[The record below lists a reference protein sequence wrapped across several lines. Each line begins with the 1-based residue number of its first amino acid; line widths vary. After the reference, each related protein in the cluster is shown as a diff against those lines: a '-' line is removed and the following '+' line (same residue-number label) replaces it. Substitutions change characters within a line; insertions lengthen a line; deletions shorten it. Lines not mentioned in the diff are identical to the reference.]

1 MFDTTGLG
9 LKYGNSIANA
19 GIYLAGISPG
29 LVGALASG
37 LFVSKSSWTSRA
49 VGFAVGE
56 GLAVST
62 AFMFLCGI
70 SGPNGRSFGSCA
82 ADLPVGLLSLVLPKS
97 Q

>member
-9 LKYGNSIANA
+9 IKYGNDIANA
-19 GIYLAGISPG
+19 GIYLVGISPG

-37 LFVSKSSWTSRA
+37 LFVTKSTWTSRA

-62 AFMFLCGI
+62 VFLFLCGI
-70 SGPNGRSFGSCA
+70 SGPNGRSLGSCA
-82 ADLPVGLLSLVLPKS
+82 AELPVGLLSLVLPKS